1 MIEEWNWTK
10 GCKELPSLRALHPWL
25 RHWLTWLI
33 HSCISRWLTKW
44 LIEPVGQRRK
54 PLLPRRDRPEEVG
67 RLLPV
72 WMPSFWSRQQQI
84 FFLTAKKEDVP
95 YWHLLVWLI
104 DRFAWFGIEHRGREG
119 ELSPGPLLRHVWERK
134 EWFSLVRKK
143 GRLTLYLFSSSGS
156 KIPWNKKDSL
166 NFKLLWKPY
175 SLLIGCSS
183 FSLIKVSGLVIP
195 TSTLAWSR

>member
-1 MIEEWNWTK
+1 MTNWT
-10 GCKELPSLRALHPWL
+10 GWSKEKT
-25 RHWLTWLI
+25 LTSEKRPTRRGGEAPACLNAFFLI
-33 HSCISRWLTKW
+33 SPTT
-44 LIEPVGQRRK
+44 
-54 PLLPRRDRPEEVG
+54 D
-67 RLLPV
+67 
-72 WMPSFWSRQQQI
+72 

-156 KIPWNKKDSL
+156 KIPWKKKYSL